1 MFLLNFPFYG
11 KELLLRGIT
20 IQFLAHLCEQW
31 PFDANLS
38 ILFSHY
44 SFIMLIKSQNGK
56 VFLREKTFSCF
67 IFVDLEQL

>member
-1 MFLLNFPFYG
+1 MFLLDFSFYV

-44 SFIMLIKSQNGK
+44 SFIMLVKSQNGK
-56 VFLREKTFSCF
+56 VFLREKTCLS
-67 IFVDLEQL
+67 FVDLEQL

>member
-56 VFLREKTFSCF
+56 VFLREKTFSCL
-67 IFVDLEQL
+67 IFADLEQL